1 MADNSDSKAG
11 ANLDAL
17 RQELDQMRSEL
28 SKFLDNAGETA
39 RSKVKEA
46 AASAEEAAH
55 EASRIADKGCTVLRD
70 TVREQ
75 PVASLA
81 VAAGLGFIASLL
93 LLRR

>member
-1 MADNSDSKAG
+1 MADNSESKAG

-17 RQELDQMRSEL
+17 RVELDQMRSEL
-28 SKFLDNAGETA
+28 SKLLENAGDTA
-39 RSKVKEA
+39 RAKVKEA
-46 AASAEEAAH
+46 AATAEDVAH
-55 EASRIADKGCTVLRD
+55 EASRAADKGCTVLRD

-75 PVASLA
+75 PVTSLA